1 MRAKVLLV
9 GGLTL
14 LVGGLA
20 LLVGPGSDRGGSHDL
35 APLPPGPSHAPAP
48 LKRELLT
55 GKWKTS
61 TDTPFIAG
69 YEFAD
74 GGALKLSIRQMNQ
87 PITGT
92 YACDGDRTLR
102 LKYDLPPH
110 VKKEYDA
117 AAQAFKEGVRKRI
130 QARSLPYNAGPSL
143 LGTVPDELPSEESV
157 RVSISEKPLLLFLT
171 AESGPR
177 TYEGA
182 D

>member
-14 LVGGLA
+14 LVGVLA
-20 LLVGPGSDRGGSHDL
+20 VLVGPGSDRGGSHDP
-35 APLPPGPSHAPAP
+35 APPATTGPAP

-74 GGALKLSIRQMNQ
+74 GGALKLFIRQMKQ

-92 YACDGDRTLR
+92 YVWDGDRTLH

-110 VKKEYDA
+110 VKNEYDA
-117 AAQAFKEGVRKRI
+117 AAQAFKAAVCKRI
-130 QARSLPYNAGPSL
+130 EAGTLPDTAGPSL
-143 LGTVPDELPSEESV
+143 LGTVPDEWPSQESV
-157 RVSISEKPLLLFLT
+157 RVSISENPRLLFLT